1 MTTSKKNDIIQY
13 MEEKILKTIKEYN
26 LIENGDKVIVG
37 VSGGPD
43 SITLL
48 DVLLKIKNKNIIDFE
63 IIVCHVNHMIREEAI
78 SDEKYVKEYCIK
90 NNIKCFVK
98 SVEVEKLAK
107 QEKCGTEETGRKI
120 RYEFFYEI
128 LEKEK
133 ANKIATAHNSNDN
146 AETVLMN
153 IIRGCGTQGLKGIEP
168 KRNKLIR
175 PLIECERKEIE
186 EYCLENKLEPRI
198 DKTNFENNYTRNKIR
213 NMLIPYIKENFNSN
227 IIESINRLSDLSKIE
242 NEYLENQTKKAY
254 NELIQEI
261 TVEEKKLAEN
271 GKTLLALDLKRFNLL
286 EKVIK
291 NRLVLYTINELEGT
305 KNGIEKKH
313 IEDIIKLCSN
323 NIGNKYLIP
332 NKKVKILIK
341 NKKIFFIANQ

>member
-1 MTTSKKNDIIQY
+1 

-26 LIENGDKVIVG
+26 LIENGDKVIIG

-63 IIVCHVNHMIREEAI
+63 IIACHVNHMIREEAI
-78 SDEKYVKEYCIK
+78 SDEEYVKEYCSK
-90 NNIKCFVK
+90 NNIKCFTK
-98 SVEVEKLAK
+98 RAEVEKLAK

-186 EYCLENKLEPRI
+186 EYCLANKLEPRI

-213 NMLIPYIKENFNSN
+213 NMLIPYIKENFNPN
-227 IIESINRLSDLSKIE
+227 IIESINRLSDLSKME

-261 TVEEKKLAEN
+261 NVEEKKLAEN
-271 GKTLLALDLKRFNLL
+271 DKTLLALDLKRFNLL

-291 NRLVLYTINELEGT
+291 NRLVLYTINELLGT